1 MTPPRI
7 HTAHWTQIDP
17 RTLYG
22 IAKLRQD
29 VFTLEQ
35 HASDAD
41 LDGRELEETTRLLW
55 AAQDGEVIAHLRIL
69 VEDDATVHIGRV
81 AVAPAH
87 RRGGL
92 GRRLMMA
99 ALELCQEQLPGQEI
113 EISAQAYLEQWYASQ
128 GFRTIGP
135 GYLEAGIAHVPMR
148 WEGWPG
154 RR

>member
-1 MTPPRI
+1 MTPPIRS
-7 HTAHWTQIDP
+7 AHWTQIDP

-69 VEDDATVHIGRV
+69 IEPDGVVHIGRV
-81 AVAPAH
+81 VVTPAH

-92 GRRLMMA
+92 GRHLMTEALRLC
-99 ALELCQEQLPGQEI
+99 EQELPGQDI
-113 EISAQAYLEQWYASQ
+113 EISAQAYLEQWYGSL
-128 GFRTIGP
+128 GFVTTGP
-135 GYLEAGIAHVPMR
+135 AYREAGIEHVPMR
-148 WEGWPG
+148 WEGWPV
-154 RR
+154 